1 MITLSQSI
9 PSPLP
14 VIGSEMGSPKP
25 VCIKKTSGEVMA
37 SGKGIES
44 LSSTNLLLQL
54 LLKPSNDTEGHESQV
69 EALLKERRETERTR
83 ACRCH

>member
-1 MITLSQSI
+1 
-9 PSPLP
+9 
-14 VIGSEMGSPKP
+14 
-25 VCIKKTSGEVMA
+25 MA

-44 LSSTNLLLQL
+44 LSSTNLLLISMLLQL
-54 LLKPSNDTEGHESQV
+54 LLKPSNDTEGPESQV